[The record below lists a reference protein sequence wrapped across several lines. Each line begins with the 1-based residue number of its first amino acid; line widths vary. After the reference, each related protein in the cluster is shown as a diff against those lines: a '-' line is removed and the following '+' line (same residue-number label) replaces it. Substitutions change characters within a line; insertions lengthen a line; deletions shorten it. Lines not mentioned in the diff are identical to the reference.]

1 MAGKEQRK
9 VNRKGLVLRAS
20 VACSGGNGKKAD
32 SLAVRTINLSTKG
45 ALIEA
50 SEEVFVN
57 DICTLSLV
65 TNDARNVPVQGRIVW
80 VKTYENSTYR
90 AGVAFRNLSP
100 DAEYLISLQLV
111 RS

>member
-1 MAGKEQRK
+1 MANKEQRK

-20 VACSGGNGKKAD
+20 VMCVSNSKNAE
-32 SLAVRTINLSTKG
+32 SLPVRTINLSTKG

-57 DICTLSLV
+57 DLCTLSLV
-65 TNDARNVPVQGRIVW
+65 TNDARNVPVQGRIIW
-80 VKTYENSTYR
+80 VKTYEDSTYR